1 MGDLVGHTLGPYRL
15 LEQVGMGGMATV
27 YKGYHAAMDRY
38 VAIKVLPRHLARD
51 ASFLARFEREA
62 RTIARLE
69 HRYILPVYD
78 VAEDDGVPYLV
89 MRYTD
94 GGDLSSLIV
103 SGQLGI
109 KRAVEL
115 ISQVAE
121 ALAYAHRQGVI
132 HRDVKP
138 ANVLISREGDALLA
152 DFGIAKIYEETL
164 QLTGEGGIV
173 GTPAYMAPE
182 QLQGKAV
189 DPRADIYALGV
200 VLYQALTGE
209 CPFVAE
215 TPLAVALMHIHNP
228 LRPPREINPAIP
240 ESLER
245 IILRAMAK
253 NPADRFADANEMSQA
268 LKSVLAEINT
278 PSATTAPSL
287 PPPQAAANTA
297 ASPSPAAMPH
307 PTPAT
312 ALLVPAEPPADQA
325 SPAQPAAPR
334 LARSG
339 GARSWLLAGGAA
351 LAIVLIG
358 LAAWLLSGRSTPIAA
373 VVTAGPTMAPRP
385 DLRVLSDTSSIYDIA
400 AIGDAVW
407 AATPGGLV
415 RYSADG
421 ASRVFTVADGLPA
434 NSARAVLAAP
444 DGTLWA
450 ADYEGVAHFP
460 VVSGGLG
467 KPQVYPLEDFG
478 QIYTLMFDSDG
489 SIWAGSDHGLRR
501 FDGTT
506 WRVPDLPQDDP
517 ALKDAG
523 SVQTLFRDRDGA
535 LWLGLDEGLLRWHG
549 GRWTRFSEAQGIGN
563 APVHKLA
570 QSDDGTL
577 WAAAGGAG
585 LLRYDAAQDRWQATR
600 VSHDGEDVRSL
611 IRLADGRLLATND
624 ADIEELPKGGTNW
637 TPITS
642 PEQYAGWAGEG
653 TLAQDATGR
662 VWVNAGAGV
671 SFLQDG
677 QWRMAPP
684 TATLPIVQVGKLVE
698 APDGK
703 FWAIEAYGGTV
714 AIVDP
719 VAIKAEPFT
728 GLDARIT
735 SAAFTKDTVWLG
747 TSDGLVRRRDGA
759 TLRFTTADGLPDNG
773 VRELLATDTS
783 LWVGTQ
789 KGLAR
794 YDLKSEKF
802 AEAVPEFDGAIVAK
816 LFRAPDGAIWAG
828 SQQEDGDQP
837 VVLGRYD
844 GQAWQFWHPGDAPL
858 PDQSAGATALA
869 ADAQGHVWLAL
880 WNGGVHRWDG
890 AAWKAWVDADGAPS
904 GNVLAIVPH
913 ADDLLLGGS
922 GGQAGRLSR
931 WNASG
936 WSSLKLDGLVG
947 PVNDMRFTADGALW
961 LATESGLLRIS
972 PEGVAALR

>member
-15 LEQVGMGGMATV
+15 LEQLGIGGMATV
-27 YKGYHAAMDRY
+27 YKAYHAAMDRY
-38 VAIKVLPRHLARD
+38 VAIKVLPQHLARD
-51 ASFLARFEREA
+51 AGFLARFEREA

-78 VAEDDGVPYLV
+78 VAKDDDIPYLV

-94 GGDLSSLIV
+94 GGDLSRLVV
-103 SGQLGI
+103 SGQLSI
-109 KRAVEL
+109 RRAIEI

-138 ANVLISREGDALLA
+138 ANILISREGSALLA
-152 DFGIAKIYEETL
+152 DFGIAKIYEDTL
-164 QLTGEGGIV
+164 QLTGEGGII

-182 QLQGKAV
+182 QLQGQGV
-189 DPRADIYALGV
+189 DQRTDIYALGV

-209 CPFVAE
+209 CPFIAE

-253 NPADRFADANEMSQA
+253 KPTDRFSDANEMA
-268 LKSVLAEINT
+268 EMLKSALAEMSA
-278 PSATTAPSL
+278 PSAVMAPSL
-287 PPPQAAANTA
+287 APPQAVADVG
-297 ASPSPAAMPH
+297 ASPSPALPPSA
-307 PTPAT
+307 PAT
-312 ALLVPAEPPADQA
+312 AVLAPNAPPADPA
-325 SPAQPAAPR
+325 PAQPVAPPI
-334 LARSG
+334 AHS
-339 GARSWLLAGGAA
+339 GARRIWLLAGGAA
-351 LAIVLIG
+351 LALMVIG
-358 LAAWLLSGRSTPIAA
+358 LVAWLLSGRSAPIAA
-373 VVTAGPTMAPRP
+373 VAPAGPMTTPRS
-385 DLRVLSDTSSIYDIA
+385 DLRVLSDTSTVYDLA
-400 AIGDAVW
+400 AVGDTVW

-415 RYSADG
+415 RYSGDG
-421 ASRVFTVADGLPA
+421 TSRVFTVADGLPA
-434 NSARAVLAAP
+434 NSARTILAAP

-460 VVSGGLG
+460 VVADGLG
-467 KPQVYPLEDFG
+467 KPQVYPLENFG
-478 QIYTLMFDSDG
+478 QIYTLMSDSDG

-501 FDGTT
+501 FDGTA

-535 LWLGLDEGLLRWHG
+535 LWIGLEEGLLRWKG
-549 GRWTRFSEAQGIGN
+549 GRWTRFSEAQGIGK

-585 LLRYDAAQDRWQATR
+585 LLRYDATQDRWQATR
-600 VSHDGEDVRSL
+600 VSHDGEDFRS
-611 IRLADGRLLATND
+611 IVRLADGRLLATND
-624 ADIEELPKGGTNW
+624 ADIAELPNGGPNW
-637 TPITS
+637 TPITP

-653 TLAQDATGR
+653 SLAQDASGR
-662 VWVNAGAGV
+662 VWVNAGVGV
-671 SFLQDG
+671 SYLQDG
-677 QWRMAPP
+677 QWHMAPHKP
-684 TATLPIVQVGKLVE
+684 TLPIVQVGKLV
-698 APDGK
+698 AAADGK
-703 FWAIEAYGGTV
+703 FWAIEAYGGRV

-719 VAIKAEPFT
+719 VAIQAEPFT

-735 SAAFTKDTVWLG
+735 SVAFTQDTVWLG
-747 TSDGLVRRRDGA
+747 TSDGLVRQRDGA
-759 TLRFTTADGLPDNG
+759 TLRFTTDDGLPDNG

-789 KGLAR
+789 TGLAR
-794 YDLKSEKF
+794 YDLKSETFDK
-802 AEAVPEFDGAIVAK
+802 AVPEFDGAIVAK

-828 SQQEDGDQP
+828 SQQENGDQP

-858 PDQSAGATALA
+858 PDGSAGATALA

-890 AAWKAWVDADGAPS
+890 AAWKTWVDADGAPS
-904 GNVLAIVPH
+904 GNVLAIIPH
-913 ADDLLLGGS
+913 ANDLLLGGS

-936 WSSLKLDGLVG
+936 WSNFKLDGLVG
-947 PVNDMRFTADGALW
+947 PANDLRFTADGALW
-961 LATESGLLRIS
+961 IATESGLLRIS